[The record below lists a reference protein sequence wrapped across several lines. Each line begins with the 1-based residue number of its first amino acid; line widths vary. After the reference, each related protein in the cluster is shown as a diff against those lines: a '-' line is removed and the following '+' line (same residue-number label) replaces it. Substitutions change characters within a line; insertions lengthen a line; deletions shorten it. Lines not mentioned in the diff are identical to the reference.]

1 MPCFD
6 GMHCCRFSMS
16 ESNVGALPF
25 AVGDYVAARARMSCV
40 SAGVPH
46 DVTRH
51 RGCAYSA
58 CDAALCMRCRVTKGD
73 RDTLY
78 LDVVHRLFVFDETRF
93 NLSPF

>member
-40 SAGVPH
+40 CVRVSGGVPH
-46 DVTRH
+46 V
-51 RGCAYSA
+51 
-58 CDAALCMRCRVTKGD
+58 
-73 RDTLY
+73 DTL
-78 LDVVHRLFVFDETRF
+78 
-93 NLSPF
+93 